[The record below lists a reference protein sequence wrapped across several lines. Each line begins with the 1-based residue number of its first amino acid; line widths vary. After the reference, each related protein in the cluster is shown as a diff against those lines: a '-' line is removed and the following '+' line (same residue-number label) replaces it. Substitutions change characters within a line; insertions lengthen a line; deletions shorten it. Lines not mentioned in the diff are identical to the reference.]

1 MHSKKR
7 FYRRKSAWQRFSE
20 RFAKRMKEHQA
31 EFQELYLKYQR
42 EQSSE
47 KKQKLKSSYLKKIAP
62 TFMVIFFEE
71 IASTSEADF
80 EKMMLE
86 IGKAMEGKL
95 AEMAEDYLDFELMLK
110 EPITV
115 FEEMFLTVDIWR
127 SVQKELSKHEKLF
140 GDPNLTV
147 RLVALMSMR
156 EFSLELGFATLRP
169 FFEVLNMAKNRLG
182 IDENWATSTFALNLE
197 ESLVKKKL
205 LEFGVSEKEMKVS
218 FYKLLEK
225 TAELIESREKRHL
238 ETDIFLSV
246 GYRMIRNKL
255 DHEGYRWKP
264 TRKETN
270 RIVIH
275 LLKLANSLW
284 KS

>member
-1 MHSKKR
+1 
-7 FYRRKSAWQRFSE
+7 
-20 RFAKRMKEHQA
+20 
-31 EFQELYLKYQR
+31 
-42 EQSSE
+42 
-47 KKQKLKSSYLKKIAP
+47 
-62 TFMVIFFEE
+62 MVIFFEE

-127 SVQKELSKHEKLF
+127 SVQKELSEHQKLF

-156 EFSLELGFATLRP
+156 EFSLELGFITLRP

-218 FYKLLEK
+218 FYRLLEK
-225 TAELIESREKRHL
+225 TAELIESREKRRL
-238 ETDIFLSV
+238 ETDIFLSA

-270 RIVIH
+270 RIVTH